1 MGATLT
7 PETAVPP
14 RRQLVAVW
22 LAATVALATLMAVA
36 RASESGLDDADP
48 ARQRPGFLDAG
59 ALPRPAPRLSADL
72 PRPGRRSVVFFTRP
86 DAIDDL
92 CRSLATSRLAQR
104 ADVAVV
110 VSGPG
115 RCGGV
120 VTINDPAARL
130 GRAYGLHRPR
140 AGGPPVGY
148 AVLDSRGLIRYR
160 TLDPTAAD
168 HPGEVGTIVR
178 AVP

>member
-1 MGATLT
+1 MATA
-7 PETAVPP
+7 PD
-14 RRQLVAVW
+14 RRQLVAAW
-22 LAATVALATLMAVA
+22 LATAVVLGALMAVA
-36 RASESGLDDADP
+36 GASESGLDDADP

-59 ALPRPAPRLSADL
+59 ALPQHAPRLSADL

-86 DAIDDL
+86 DAVDYL
-92 CRSLATSRLAQR
+92 CRSLATTHLARR

-120 VTINDPAARL
+120 TTINDPAARL
-130 GRAYGLHRPR
+130 GRAYGLDRPR
-140 AGGPPVGY
+140 TGGPPVGY
-148 AVLDSRGLIRYR
+148 AVIDSRGVTRYR
-160 TLDPTAAD
+160 TLDPTVA
-168 HPGEVGTIVR
+168 HHLGEVDTIVR